1 MVSKNNFKNKMEQ
14 TAARTPHYGI
24 RKLSVGVASV
34 LISTTLYMGATT
46 AKADT
51 LPSTATDAATTKPE
65 TASSSSST
73 QDNTTVDKTAKTTVP
88 ATASFTDTSVST
100 TPNAQAST
108 TNTIAGATSSDKSGA
123 NNNSLV
129 ANNVESTTNTTAQTQ
144 PKPNV
149 VTSNKANVDNQVGS
163 NVENKATTTTDTI
176 SAPTTPKRVV
186 RRVRSLAAAP
196 TTNSKELVE
205 NQDYTVSNVSLE
217 DHKKQDNFD
226 EDATFL
232 HADIKAK
239 NGDVIANKEITF
251 RFDLSKFGEFWNFKN
266 QDLIYNSQVIGK
278 ITGVSDQN
286 RVFKVAFND
295 NTRGLKDIDLSLKI
309 YLSANPYKLGN
320 LYTSNKA
327 KNNEKYTVRHNYQ
340 IGSTNYYV
348 DREATIHYWSES
360 EPTTQTTEQFGKPIS
375 FWYAP
380 QEWIQLDLTYY
391 TTRDGKTYAQIGGI
405 PGKEISYDLGL
416 GKGFIT
422 PDTKSVTISF
432 EPSSKYYSKDANK
445 LEISDNA
452 TFSEQTVTYQTK
464 YDKNDLV
471 AGFTDVYTTMP
482 KNVDKVSDKHTY
494 YVKDLIKLDGNT
506 LIATDATTS
515 TGLNNLS
522 SRGGA
527 GNNGYVGS
535 NDAHYTVVS
544 SDDLRKFVIDNVS
557 KIIETRGEFLKSN
570 SDYSNPGRIVA
581 HNNTTGQDVYYELHN
596 KVRVNN
602 RDVTTPPDGTIL
614 ISAGKD
620 IPTKVY
626 SYTSTDIPSNVD
638 KSKLTKE
645 VTRTINVHNP
655 NGTVDTTVQKVT
667 YHQTVTVAGNE
678 VIYNNDWTTAD
689 DTNWSEFDVPQIA
702 NYRAS
707 KDKVYGQWIGGV
719 NTQNE
724 TVDITY
730 TATQVKETVNGSW
743 TLKYTDK
750 MTGEEIMPATTIHAQ
765 FTRTNTPA
773 TNTYGDWTYVP
784 NSFSQTG
791 THINFTGDPQ
801 KSDNF
806 DNGNFDNFTF
816 NLGLPAAPNSNYNQA
831 YSNFAITFQLRN
843 NSDQPDTMEKTSSV
857 PYDKVSVKQ
866 ESQTRTLTEHYVYA
880 DGDKK
885 GQKIADDAVV
895 EIFYSREV
903 KSIND
908 QVVSTSEWKLDT
920 TKGDEATPGYHV
932 VSGTWTNLPTTWS
945 VVSVSAPTIQ
955 GYTTDTNET
964 ENNPGHV
971 SSLRWVFPTQSGDL
985 NDTFMPGNKHTYE
998 YQPEHTTY
1006 YHANDQ
1012 SIKINYVDDEKGGA
1026 TVKSDTLNGKTD
1038 QTVKTGITIPE
1049 NYSVVGTTPS
1059 EYTFKANGNTDIT
1072 VHLKHVIDTTSEEKT
1087 VTRTIKVT
1095 DPTGKVT
1102 TIPQTTKVTRT
1113 VSTDK
1118 VTNQK
1123 TYGDWTTS
1131 SFDSYDVPTIEGY
1144 TASQSKVDEAIVDG
1158 NSKDSEINISYTAN
1172 DQAIKIN
1179 YIDSD
1184 NNDSVVKS
1192 DTLNGKTD
1200 QTVKT
1205 GITIPEGYTIGEQV
1219 PTDYTFK
1226 ASDNTD
1232 ITVKLKHGTTTVT
1245 PDKPKT
1251 TGDKLPDNPAK
1262 SYPEGVGQND
1272 LNKTVTR
1279 TIKVTDSQGKVTT
1292 ETQTVHLTRTA
1303 TVDEVTGNVTYSDW
1317 STGSFDSYDV
1327 PEIEGYTATQS
1338 KVDTAKVTS
1347 DTQNSEVNV
1356 TYTAN
1361 PQSIK
1366 VNYVDS
1372 DNNDSVVK
1380 SDTLSGK
1387 TDQTVKTGIT
1397 IPDGYVVE
1405 GSVPN
1410 DYTFKA
1416 KDNTDIT
1423 VKLKHGTTTVTA
1435 NNPKTINDKLPDNP
1449 TKSYPEG
1456 VGQNDLNKTVTRT
1469 IKVTTPDG
1477 KTTTTIQTVHLTRT
1491 ATVDEVTGKVTYG
1504 DWSTGSFDS
1513 YDVPSVEG
1521 YTASQDKVDTATVT
1535 SDTQNSEV
1543 NITYTANPQSIKVN
1557 YVDSD
1562 NGGAMVKSE
1571 ALSGKTDETV
1581 KTNITIPDGY
1591 VVEGNVPNDYTFKAK
1606 DNVDIT
1612 IKLKHG
1618 TTTVTPDNPKTVADK
1633 LPDNPNKN
1641 YPSGVA
1647 ENDLNKDVTRTIKVT
1662 DPTGKVTT
1670 TTQTVH
1676 LTRTATVD
1684 EVTGKVT
1691 YGDWTTGSF
1700 DSYDVPSVE
1709 GYTATQSKVDTAKV
1723 TSDTQNSEVNI
1734 SYTANPQS
1742 IKINYVDDDKG
1753 GATVKSDTLNGKT
1766 DETVKTGIT
1775 IPENYTVVGT
1785 APSDYTFKAKDN
1797 AAITVHLKHVIDTK
1811 SEEKTITRTI
1821 KVTNPNGGVMTI
1833 PQSAKSTRTVSTDK
1847 VTGEVTYGDWS
1858 KATLDGYDVP
1868 LIEGYTA
1875 SQSSVAT
1882 TTVDGSSE
1890 DNVVEI
1896 NYTPN
1901 KQVISIDYVD
1911 NGKVISTQVLTGK
1924 TDETVKTNIQSP
1936 DKDKYVVVGDNPE
1949 SYTFKAKDNE
1959 DVRVEVKHVINDSTE
1974 SKDVTR
1980 TIVVTSPD
1988 GKETTKVQK
1997 ATVSRTVHTD
2007 AVTGAK
2013 TYDEWSKAT
2022 LDKYN
2027 VPTVDGYTPSLNVVE
2042 GLEVDGNNE
2051 DSVVKVGYTANPQ
2064 SIKVNYVDEDNGSS
2078 TVKTETLNGKT
2089 DQTVKTGIEIPDGYV
2104 VEGQVPT
2111 DYTFK
2116 AKDNAD
2122 ITVKLKHGT
2131 TTVTADNPKT
2141 TDDKLPDNPSKSYP
2155 SGVGQNDLNKDVTRT
2170 IKVTDPTGKVTTE
2183 TQTVHLTRNAT
2194 VDEVTGNVTYGDWT
2208 TGSFDSYD
2216 VPSVEGYTASQDKV
2230 ERTPV
2235 TADSTNSEV
2244 NISYTAND
2252 QSIKINY
2259 VDNNGGTTVK
2269 SDTLNGKTD
2278 QTVKTG
2284 ITIPDGYVVDGNVP
2298 TDYTFK
2304 AKDNADITV
2313 HLTHN
2318 NVTVTADNPKTT
2330 NDKLPDNPNKTYPE
2344 GVAESDLNKDVTR
2357 TIKVTDPTGKVT
2369 TTTQTVHLTRTAT
2382 VDEVTGKVTYGDWTT
2397 GSFDSY
2403 DVPSVE
2409 GYTASQ
2415 DKVDTDKVTSDSTN
2429 SEVNT
2434 SYTAND
2440 QTAKVV
2446 YVDEDNGGSTVKT
2459 DILNGKTDETV
2470 ETGVKVPDGYVV
2482 DGQVP
2487 ADYTFKA
2494 KDNADVTVKL
2504 KHGTTTVTPDKPKT
2518 ANDKLPDNPT
2528 KSYPEGVAES
2538 DLNKNVT
2545 RTIKVTDPTG
2555 KVTTTT
2561 QTVHLTRTATVDEVT
2576 GKVTYG
2582 DWTTGSFDSYDVP
2595 SVEGYTASQDKVD
2608 TDKVT
2613 SDSTNSEVNTSYTA
2627 NDQTAKVV
2635 YVDEDNGGSTVK
2647 TDILNGK
2654 TDETVETGVK
2664 VPDGYVVDGQVP
2676 ADYTFKAKDNADVT
2690 VKLKHGTTT
2699 VTPDKPKTANDKL
2712 PDNPTKSYP
2721 EGVAESDLNKN
2732 VTRTIKVTDP
2742 TGKVT
2747 TETQTVHLTRTAT
2760 VDEVTGKVSYDDWS
2774 TGSFGSYDVPSVD
2787 GYTASQVK
2795 VDETKVTSDTQNSE
2809 VNISYTANNQTAKV
2823 VYIDGD
2829 NGGSTVKTDIL
2840 KGKTDETVKTGIKVP
2855 DGYVVES
2862 NVPTDYT
2869 FKSKDNADITVKL
2882 KHGTTTVTPD
2892 KPKTTNDK
2900 LPDNPS
2906 KSYPS
2911 GVAENDLNKTVT
2923 RTIKATDPKGK
2934 VTTTTQTVH
2943 LTRTATVDEVTGK
2956 VSYGDWTTGSFDSYV
2971 VPSVEGYTASQAK
2984 VDEAKVTADS
2994 KNSEVNITYTAN
3006 NQSAKIVYVDRDN
3019 GDSIVKTDTLN
3030 GKTDQ
3035 TVKTGIET
3043 PDGYVV
3049 EGQVPTDYTFKAKD
3063 NADITVHLT
3072 HNKATVT
3079 PDKPKTTA
3087 DKLPNN
3093 PTKSYPD
3100 GVGQNDLNKT
3110 VTRTIKVTTPD
3121 GKTSTTTQTVHL
3133 TRTATVDEV
3142 TGKVTYSDWTTGSF
3156 DSYDVPSVDG
3166 YTASQSKVDE
3176 TPVTADSSNNEV
3188 NISYTANDQSAKIV
3202 YVDNGKVVSTQV
3214 LTGKTDQTVKTNI
3227 QSPDKNKYVVVGDN
3241 PENYTF
3247 KAKDNEDVRVEV
3259 KHVVNTFKDYKNV
3272 IRNIEVT
3279 YPNGKTEKLAQ
3290 VTTLERTVYKD
3301 AVTGEETYSDW
3312 SNGGWDSFKAPEIK
3326 GYTADKDVK
3335 ETVVTG
3341 DTTETTVS
3349 IVYTANEQA
3358 TKIVYVDNDKSGSIV
3373 KTDTLNGKTD
3383 QTVKTDVKVPDGY
3396 VLEGNVPDNYTFTA
3410 GDNFD
3415 IIVHLRHGIVK
3426 VTPDKPKTTADKLPD
3441 SSKTYPEGVGQDDL
3455 NKTITRTIKVTTPD
3469 EKTSTTTQ
3477 TAHLIRTAR
3486 VDETT
3491 GQVTYDDWTTG
3502 SFDSYDVPSVDGY
3515 TASQAKVEETKV
3527 TSDSQDS
3534 EVNISYTANK
3544 QSIKVVYV
3552 DGDNSGSTVK
3562 TDTLTGKTDETV
3574 KTGIEI
3580 PDGYEVD
3587 GQVPSEYSF
3596 KAKDNADITV
3606 HLKHSTVTVIP
3617 DLPKTTDDKL
3627 PNNPTKSYPK
3637 GVAKD
3642 DLNKTVVRTIKVTT
3656 PDGKTTTTRQTV
3668 DLNRVAIVDEVTG
3681 QVTYSKWS
3689 IGELDR
3695 YDVPSIEGYTP
3706 SQDRVNMEVA
3716 TSETKDSVVEISY
3729 TPNGQSINI
3738 TYVDDDKGETTV
3750 DSYIL
3755 AGKTDETVKTG
3766 IKIPDGY
3773 EIEGKVPTDY
3783 TFKAKDNTDI
3793 TVRLKHKLD
3802 KGTET
3807 KTVSRIVEITLP
3819 DGQTK
3824 TIKQEQTLKRSK
3836 TTDLVTGDVVYGEWS
3851 KAEFDEVVAP
3861 EVDGYKPSQA
3871 KVEKETV
3878 DGNSSDRV
3886 VKITYKKVKSDVKV
3900 ESKPTVEAKH
3910 EAKVQVAPKVEA
3922 KASAKPQAKAQPK
3935 FVTTELPQTGEK
3947 QSKGTTIGAILVGL
3961 GSLLGLGALGKRK
3974 EK

>member
-51 LPSTATDAATTKPE
+51 LPSTATDTATTKPE

-73 QDNTTVDKTAKTTVP
+73 QDNTTVDKIVETTVP
-88 ATASFTDTSVST
+88 KTASSTDTSVST

-108 TNTIAGATSSDKSGA
+108 INTTAGATSSDKSSA

-144 PKPNV
+144 PKPDV
-149 VTSNKANVDNQVGS
+149 VTSDKANVGNQVGS
-163 NVENKATTTTDTI
+163 NVENKATTTTGTI
-176 SAPTTPKRVV
+176 SAPTTTKRVV

-196 TTNSKELVE
+196 TANSKELVE

-226 EDATFL
+226 QDATFL
-232 HADIKAK
+232 HADINAK
-239 NGDVIANKEITF
+239 DGDVIANKEITVTF
-251 RFDLSKFGEFWNFKN
+251 NKKEFNNFWNFKN
-266 QDLIYNSQVIGK
+266 QDLIYNDQVIGNLVGDAWGKKFK
-278 ITGVSDQN
+278 I
-286 RVFKVAFND
+286 AFND
-295 NTRGLKDIDLSLKI
+295 NTKGFKDINLSLKV
-309 YLSANPYKLGN
+309 YLSDNPYDMRDF
-320 LYTSNKA
+320 YTNNPA
-327 KNNEKYTVRHNYQ
+327 KNNEKYTVRYNYQ

-348 DREATIHYWSES
+348 DREATIHYVAE
-360 EPTTQTTEQFGKPIS
+360 EQPTTQTTEQFYKPIS

-380 QEWIQLDLTYY
+380 QEWIQLDITYF

-445 LEISDNA
+445 LKISDNA
-452 TFSEQTVTYQTK
+452 TFDEKTVTHRTQ
-464 YDKNDLV
+464 YDSNDLV
-471 AGFTDVYTTMP
+471 AGFTDVYTTRP
-482 KNVDKVSDKHTY
+482 KDINEVSNKHTY

-522 SRGGA
+522 ARGGA

-535 NDAHYTVVS
+535 NDVNYTIVS
-544 SDDLRKFVIDNVS
+544 SDDLRKFVIDNVA
-557 KIIETRGEFLKSN
+557 KIIETRGEFLTSN

-602 RDVTTPPDGTIL
+602 RNVTTPPDGAIL
-614 ISAGKD
+614 VSAGKD

-667 YHQTVTVAGNE
+667 YHQTVTVAGDE

-707 KDKVYGQWIGGV
+707 KDKVDGVWISGV
-719 NTQNE
+719 NTQNQ

-743 TLKYTDK
+743 TIKYTDK

-791 THINFTGDPQ
+791 THINFTGDP
-801 KSDNF
+801 KKLDNF

-831 YSNFAITFQLRN
+831 YGNFAITFQLRN

-857 PYDKVSVKQ
+857 PYDKVSIKQ

-920 TKGDEATPGYHV
+920 TKGDKATPGYHV
-932 VSGTWTNLPTTWS
+932 VSGAWTNLPTTWS

-971 SSLRWVFPTQSGDL
+971 SSLRWVYPTQSGEL

-1006 YHANDQ
+1006 YHANNQ

-1038 QTVKTGITIPE
+1038 QTVKTGITISE

-1087 VTRTIKVT
+1087 VTRTIKIT

-1158 NSKDSEINISYTAN
+1158 NSKDSEVNISYTAN

-1179 YIDSD
+1179 YVDSD

-1205 GITIPEGYTIGEQV
+1205 GITIPEGYTIEGNV

-1226 ASDNTD
+1226 ASGNTD

-1245 PDKPKT
+1245 PD
-1251 TGDKLPDNPAK
+1251 
-1262 SYPEGVGQND
+1262 
-1272 LNKTVTR
+1272 
-1279 TIKVTDSQGKVTT
+1279 
-1292 ETQTVHLTRTA
+1292 
-1303 TVDEVTGNVTYSDW
+1303 
-1317 STGSFDSYDV
+1317 
-1327 PEIEGYTATQS
+1327 
-1338 KVDTAKVTS
+1338 
-1347 DTQNSEVNV
+1347 
-1356 TYTAN
+1356 
-1361 PQSIK
+1361 
-1366 VNYVDS
+1366 
-1372 DNNDSVVK
+1372 
-1380 SDTLSGK
+1380 
-1387 TDQTVKTGIT
+1387 
-1397 IPDGYVVE
+1397 
-1405 GSVPN
+1405 
-1410 DYTFKA
+1410 
-1416 KDNTDIT
+1416 
-1423 VKLKHGTTTVTA
+1423 
-1435 NNPKTINDKLPDNP
+1435 NPKTANDKLPDNP
-1449 TKSYPEG
+1449 TKS
-1456 VGQNDLNKTVTRT
+1456 
-1469 IKVTTPDG
+1469 
-1477 KTTTTIQTVHLTRT
+1477 
-1491 ATVDEVTGKVTYG
+1491 
-1504 DWSTGSFDS
+1504 
-1513 YDVPSVEG
+1513 
-1521 YTASQDKVDTATVT
+1521 
-1535 SDTQNSEV
+1535 
-1543 NITYTANPQSIKVN
+1543 
-1557 YVDSD
+1557 
-1562 NGGAMVKSE
+1562 
-1571 ALSGKTDETV
+1571 
-1581 KTNITIPDGY
+1581 
-1591 VVEGNVPNDYTFKAK
+1591 
-1606 DNVDIT
+1606 
-1612 IKLKHG
+1612 
-1618 TTTVTPDNPKTVADK
+1618 
-1633 LPDNPNKN
+1633 

-1670 TTQTVH
+1670 ETQTVH
-1676 LTRTATVD
+1676 LTRSATVD
-1684 EVTGKVT
+1684 EVTGDIT
-1691 YGDWTTGSF
+1691 YGDWSTGSF
-1700 DSYDVPSVE
+1700 DGYDVPTIE
-1709 GYTATQSKVDTAKV
+1709 GYTATQSNVDTAKV

-1785 APSDYTFKAKDN
+1785 TLSEYTFKAKDN
-1797 AAITVHLKHVIDTK
+1797 ADITVHLKHVIDTK

-1858 KATLDGYDVP
+1858 KADLDGYDVP

-1875 SQSSVAT
+1875 SQPSVAK

-1911 NGKVISTQVLTGK
+1911 NGKVIATQVLTGK
-1924 TDETVKTNIQSP
+1924 TDQTVKTNIQSP
-1936 DKDKYVVVGDNPE
+1936 DKDKYVLVGNNPE
-1949 SYTFKAKDNE
+1949 SYTFKAKDNA
-1959 DVRVEVKHVINDSTE
+1959 DIRVEVKHVINDLTE

-1980 TIVVTSPD
+1980 TIIVTRPD
-1988 GKETTKVQK
+1988 GKETTQIQK

-2022 LDKYN
+2022 LDKYD
-2027 VPTVDGYTPSLNVVE
+2027 VPVVDGYTPSLNVVE
-2042 GLEVDGNNE
+2042 GLEVNGSSD
-2051 DSVVKVGYTANPQ
+2051 DSVVKVGYTANEQ
-2064 SIKVNYVDEDNGSS
+2064 TAKIIYVDGDNGNSI
-2078 TVKTETLNGKT
+2078 VKSDTLTGKT
-2089 DQTVKTGIEIPDGYV
+2089 DETVKTGVKVPDGYV
-2104 VEGQVPT
+2104 IDSNVPT

-2116 AKDNAD
+2116 SKDNAD

-2141 TDDKLPDNPSKSYP
+2141 TDDKLPDNPNKSYP
-2155 SGVGQNDLNKDVTRT
+2155 SGVSENDLNKT
-2170 IKVTDPTGKVTTE
+2170 
-2183 TQTVHLTRNAT
+2183 
-2194 VDEVTGNVTYGDWT
+2194 
-2208 TGSFDSYD
+2208 
-2216 VPSVEGYTASQDKV
+2216 
-2230 ERTPV
+2230 
-2235 TADSTNSEV
+2235 
-2244 NISYTAND
+2244 
-2252 QSIKINY
+2252 
-2259 VDNNGGTTVK
+2259 
-2269 SDTLNGKTD
+2269 
-2278 QTVKTG
+2278 
-2284 ITIPDGYVVDGNVP
+2284 
-2298 TDYTFK
+2298 
-2304 AKDNADITV
+2304 
-2313 HLTHN
+2313 
-2318 NVTVTADNPKTT
+2318 
-2330 NDKLPDNPNKTYPE
+2330 
-2344 GVAESDLNKDVTR
+2344 
-2357 TIKVTDPTGKVT
+2357 
-2369 TTTQTVHLTRTAT
+2369 
-2382 VDEVTGKVTYGDWTT
+2382 
-2397 GSFDSY
+2397 
-2403 DVPSVE
+2403 
-2409 GYTASQ
+2409 
-2415 DKVDTDKVTSDSTN
+2415 
-2429 SEVNT
+2429 
-2434 SYTAND
+2434 
-2440 QTAKVV
+2440 
-2446 YVDEDNGGSTVKT
+2446 
-2459 DILNGKTDETV
+2459 
-2470 ETGVKVPDGYVV
+2470 
-2482 DGQVP
+2482 
-2487 ADYTFKA
+2487 
-2494 KDNADVTVKL
+2494 
-2504 KHGTTTVTPDKPKT
+2504 
-2518 ANDKLPDNPT
+2518 
-2528 KSYPEGVAES
+2528 
-2538 DLNKNVT
+2538 
-2545 RTIKVTDPTG
+2545 
-2555 KVTTTT
+2555 
-2561 QTVHLTRTATVDEVT
+2561 
-2576 GKVTYG
+2576 
-2582 DWTTGSFDSYDVP
+2582 
-2595 SVEGYTASQDKVD
+2595 
-2608 TDKVT
+2608 
-2613 SDSTNSEVNTSYTA
+2613 
-2627 NDQTAKVV
+2627 
-2635 YVDEDNGGSTVK
+2635 
-2647 TDILNGK
+2647 
-2654 TDETVETGVK
+2654 
-2664 VPDGYVVDGQVP
+2664 
-2676 ADYTFKAKDNADVT
+2676 
-2690 VKLKHGTTT
+2690 
-2699 VTPDKPKTANDKL
+2699 
-2712 PDNPTKSYP
+2712 
-2721 EGVAESDLNKN
+2721 

-2892 KPKTTNDK
+2892 KPKTINDK
-2900 LPDNPS
+2900 LPDNPN
-2906 KSYPS
+2906 KTYPE
-2911 GVAENDLNKTVT
+2911 GVAESDLNKDVT
-2923 RTIKATDPKGK
+2923 RTIKVTDPKGK

-2956 VSYGDWTTGSFDSYV
+2956 VTYSDWSTGSFNSYD
-2971 VPSVEGYTASQAK
+2971 VPSVEGYTASQGK
-2984 VDEAKVTADS
+2984 VDTDKVTSDS
-2994 KNSEVNITYTAN
+2994 TNSEVNISYTAN
-3006 NQSAKIVYVDRDN
+3006 DQTVKVVYVDENN
-3019 GDSIVKTDTLN
+3019 GGSTVKTETLE

-3035 TVKTGIET
+3035 TVKTGIKV

-3049 EGQVPTDYTFKAKD
+3049 DGQVPADYTFKAKN
-3063 NADITVHLT
+3063 NADITVKLKHGT
-3072 HNKATVT
+3072 TTVT
-3079 PDKPKTTA
+3079 ADNPKTTA

-3166 YTASQSKVDE
+3166 YTASQSKVDG

-3227 QSPDKNKYVVVGDN
+3227 QSPDKDKYVVVGNN

-3247 KAKDNEDVRVEV
+3247 KAKDNEDIRVEV

-3272 IRNIEVT
+3272 IRSIEVT
-3279 YPNGKTEKLAQ
+3279 YPNGKTEKLDQ
-3290 VTTLERTVYKD
+3290 VATLERTVHKD

-3312 SNGGWDSFKAPEIK
+3312 STENWDSFTAPAIN

-3341 DTTETTVS
+3341 NTTETTVN

-3455 NKTITRTIKVTTPD
+3455 NKTITRTIKVTTPNG
-3469 EKTSTTTQ
+3469 KTSTTTQ

-3491 GQVTYDDWTTG
+3491 GQVTYDDWTTD

-3544 QSIKVVYV
+3544 QSIEVVYV

-3606 HLKHSTVTVIP
+3606 HLKHNTVTVIP
-3617 DLPKTTDDKL
+3617 EKPKTTEDKL
-3627 PNNPTKSYPK
+3627 PNNPSKSYPK
-3637 GVAKD
+3637 GVAEN

-3656 PDGKTTTTRQTV
+3656 PDGKTTTTKQTV
-3668 DLNRVAIVDEVTG
+3668 KLNRVAVVDEVTG

-3738 TYVDDDKGETTV
+3738 TYVDDDKGKTTV

-3773 EIEGKVPTDY
+3773 EVEGQVPTDY
-3783 TFKAKDNTDI
+3783 TFKAKDNVDI

-3851 KAEFDEVVAP
+3851 KGEFDEVVVP
-3861 EVDGYKPSQA
+3861 EIDGYKPSQA
-3871 KVEKETV
+3871 KVESKVV
-3878 DGNSSDRV
+3878 DGASSDQV
-3886 VKITYKKVKSDVKV
+3886 VKVTYEKIKS
-3900 ESKPTVEAKH
+3900 EAKPTAEVKN
-3910 EAKVQVAPKVEA
+3910 EAKVQVAPTAEA
-3922 KASAKPQAKAQPK
+3922 KTSAKPQAKAQPK

-3947 QSKGTTIGAILVGL
+3947 QSKGTTVGAILVGL